1 MPDLKSELMK
11 LNNLKFDDEG
21 EPDMPITMTEPTT
34 TEQQPTTMRE
44 QVWNYIKAN
53 PMTSNAGLSAAL
65 GLGCMTSASHLG
77 ALFNRSL
84 VTRVQVSGTYHY
96 TAAGDTYPVFNRASN
111 GKKISEALRKK
122 RMAERDA
129 IEEGAKEQV
138 RLLERAVVRS
148 AQAKVPV
155 SLAEFSAQDM
165 IESMPV
171 GKARA
176 LYLELK
182 KLFGN

>member
-21 EPDMPITMTEPTT
+21 EPDMPVTMAEPTA
-34 TEQQPTTMRE
+34 TEQQPPSMRE
-44 QVWNYIKAN
+44 QVWNHIKAN

-65 GLGCMTSASHLG
+65 GLSCMTSASHIG

-84 VTRVQVSGTYHY
+84 VTRVQISGAYHY
-96 TAAGDTYPVFNRASN
+96 TAVGDSYPVSNRADL

-122 RMAERDA
+122 RMAERTAKEA
-129 IEEGAKEQV
+129 IAKEQV
-138 RLLERAVVRS
+138 RLLERAVVKE

-155 SLAEFSAQDM
+155 SLAAFSAQDM
-165 IESMPV
+165 IESMPI

-176 LYLELK
+176 LYVELK

>member
-1 MPDLKSELMK
+1 MPV
-11 LNNLKFDDEG
+11 
-21 EPDMPITMTEPTT
+21 TMAEPTT
-34 TEQQPTTMRE
+34 TEQQPPSMRE

-65 GLGCMTSASHLG
+65 GLACMTSASHIG
-77 ALFNRSL
+77 ALFNRAL
-84 VTRVQVSGTYHY
+84 VTRVQINGAYHY
-96 TAAGDTYPVFNRASN
+96 TTVGDSYPVSNRVAN

-129 IEEGAKEQV
+129 RDEVVKEQV
-138 RLLERAVVRS
+138 RLLERAVVRE

-155 SLAEFSAQDM
+155 SLASFSAQDM

>member
-21 EPDMPITMTEPTT
+21 EPDMPITMDEPTPA
-34 TEQQPTTMRE
+34 QPTSMRE

-53 PMTSNAGLSAAL
+53 PMTSNAGLCAAL
-65 GLGCMTSASHLG
+65 GLDSMTGASHLG
-77 ALFNRSL
+77 ALFNRAL
-84 VTRVQVSGTYHY
+84 VTRVRGSGSYHY
-96 TAAGDTYPVFNRASN
+96 TAVGDSYPVFDRASN
-111 GKKISEALRKK
+111 GKRISEALRKK

-129 IEEGAKEQV
+129 KEEVAKEQV
-138 RLLERAVVRS
+138 RLLERAVVRK
-148 AQAKVPV
+148 AQAQVPV
-155 SLAEFSAQDM
+155 SLASFSAQDM

-176 LYLELK
+176 LYLELQ